1 MKPDG
6 TARVFP
12 VMKAALVLGV
22 LGAVIVIWVLRRDH
36 DPASAQPSAG
46 GRTSSGTVA
55 DAKPRPPAH
64 VQRVSPA
71 ERQQL
76 ADKIRDAR
84 SGRAATSAPAGPS
97 LPAAPRPS
105 LPPSPGLTADN
116 PEQFKTTMRAAMK
129 EVIPYLAECYDKH
142 GTGVPDEISVVAKLS
157 LTGDPDVGT
166 LIDTRGLA
174 DDEDAALPAEF
185 DLCLRDSLAGLQLPP
200 LTEGEEVQVTYPFLF
215 TR

>member
-6 TARVFP
+6 ASRVSP
-12 VMKAALVLGV
+12 VVKVTLVIGVVGAAIL
-22 LGAVIVIWVLRRDH
+22 IWMLRRDH
-36 DPASAQPSAG
+36 DPAPAQPEADESG
-46 GRTSSGTVA
+46 SSKPAHG
-55 DAKPRPPAH
+55 DKPRPPAH

-71 ERQQL
+71 ERMQL

-84 SGRAATSAPAGPS
+84 SGRAAISAPAGPS

-105 LPPSPGLTADN
+105 LPPGPGLTTDD

-129 EVIPYLAECYDKH
+129 EVIPFLAECYDKH
-142 GTGVPDEISVVAKLS
+142 GTGVPDQISVVAKLS

-166 LIDTRGLA
+166 LIDTRGLT
-174 DDEDAALPAEF
+174 DDKDAALPSEF
-185 DLCLRDSLAGLQLPP
+185 DVCLRDSLAGLQLPP
-200 LTEGEEVQVTYPFLF
+200 LTEGEEAQVTYPFLF